1 MNRSLIFF
9 TFSALLSASLPCA
22 LFAADN
28 SINPETRLRE
38 MLRSTMLQLRDAQ
51 NQVAALQ
58 TAQAESELKAKTLGE
73 QVAAQAKQAAADKKT
88 IDELNAKLTEQETS
102 MGKVKETLEK
112 LQQAYKNGEEVAR
125 AKESE
130 RAKIAADLILLQRRA
145 ADLQNKNVALFKI
158 GSEILTRYEKF
169 SLGEALSAK
178 EPFVG
183 LTRTRL
189 ENLVQG
195 YQDKLIEQ
203 RAASPSGATAS
214 AQASQ
219 PKTAEQTSR
228 P

>member
-1 MNRSLIFF
+1 
-9 TFSALLSASLPCA
+9 
-22 LFAADN
+22 
-28 SINPETRLRE
+28 